1 MREFITSVQR
11 VLAAWANFLTENPL
25 ELFPLRKSLR
35 WYNGKKFKA
44 DLIAGTNVAML
55 AIPQSMAFAMIA
67 GLDNVAYGITC
78 TTVGCLI
85 GGWFSSSRLISLG
98 PTNATA
104 LMIYSAL
111 AGTGIAVGDRAHLL
125 PVLVFLAGLLL
136 VIGAYL
142 RMADMIQYISR
153 SVVVGYVTGAGCLII
168 AGQLRETLGIPA
180 PKLGNGPQSRGI
192 VSLLSDSVAHLNEIR
207 WDVVLVSMGTLII
220 YVVLKRF
227 SKKLP
232 CFAITLVGV
241 SLGVA
246 LLQRLQVP
254 LELAMLAQFK
264 TGQVV
269 PLLPDFRDASTFGH
283 MGVLLGPAMAVAFLA
298 ALEQSVMAKTL
309 ASRTGERPDQ
319 NQDLLSV
326 GVANLGAAMVGQ
338 LPVSGSLTRS
348 AFNYESGAVTQMA
361 TIITGLICLAAVFC
375 LGGVVG
381 YIPKC
386 ALAVLIMAVAVSLF
400 HRRNLMICWSATRAD
415 TVTLVVT
422 LLATL
427 LLPLHVAIFLGVAT
441 SVVLYL
447 RQAARPMLVEYTFN
461 PEGDLMEKAAASP
474 RVFPQI
480 SIVHVEGELFFGAA
494 ELFRTQIQRTLA
506 DPNLRVIILRMK
518 NARHLDA
525 TSVMALEDLIQFLH
539 SKQRHLI
546 ISGAMKGVYRV
557 LKNSQMLDV
566 IGRDNLFLGSAQN
579 PNISTRNALKRAQA
593 LLGTKEAEVKIW
605 YDPAQGKS

>member
-1 MREFITSVQR
+1 MRSFRFGLQTLRSWGR
-11 VLAAWANFLTENPL
+11 FLTENPL

-35 WYNGKKFKA
+35 SYNIRKLKA
-44 DLIAGTNVAML
+44 DVLAGTNVAML

-78 TTVGCLI
+78 TAVGCLL
-85 GGWFSSSRLISLG
+85 GGWLSSSRLTSLG

-111 AGTGIAVGDRAHLL
+111 AGTGVAVAERGVLL

-136 VIGAYL
+136 VLGAYL

-153 SVVVGYVTGAGCLII
+153 SVVVGYVTGAGGLIM
-168 AGQLRETLGIPA
+168 AGQLRETLGIP
-180 PKLGNGPQSRGI
+180 PPQLGAGPQSRSL
-192 VSLLSDSVAHLNEIR
+192 VSVLSDALGHLNEIH
-207 WDVVLVSMGTLII
+207 WVTVLVSVGTLLI
-220 YVVLKRF
+220 YLALKRWAR
-227 SKKLP
+227 KWP
-232 CFAITLVGV
+232 CFAIALVSV
-241 SLGVA
+241 SAGAAWLRHLGVP
-246 LLQRLQVP
+246 V
-254 LELAMLAQFK
+254 ELARLSGFAQ
-264 TGQVV
+264 GHVLPV
-269 PLLPDFRDASTFGH
+269 LPDFRDASTFGH
-283 MGVLLGPAMAVAFLA
+283 MGVLLAPALAVAFLA

-309 ASRTGERPDQ
+309 ASRTGERPDL

-348 AFNYESGAVTQMA
+348 AFNYESGALTQVASLVT
-361 TIITGLICLAAVFC
+361 GVICLLGLWW
-375 LGGVVG
+375 LGGAVG

-386 ALAVLIMAVAVSLF
+386 ALAVLIMAVSVSLF
-400 HRRNLMICWSATRAD
+400 NRRNLKICWRATRAD
-415 TVTLVVT
+415 SVTLAVT
-422 LLATL
+422 LGATL

-447 RQAARPMLVEYTFN
+447 RQAARPSLVEYTFN
-461 PEGDLMEKAAASP
+461 NDGDLTEKGDTAP

-494 ELFRTQIQRTLA
+494 ELFRTQIQRTVV

-525 TSVMALEDLIQFLH
+525 TSVMALEELVHFLRD
-539 SKQRHLI
+539 KQRHLI
-546 ISGAMKGVYRV
+546 ISGAMKGVYQV
-557 LKNSQMLDV
+557 LKNADMIDV
-566 IGRDNLFLGSAQN
+566 IGRENVFLGSAQN
-579 PNISTRNALKRAQA
+579 PNLSTRNALKRAQF
-593 LLGTKEAEVKIW
+593 LLGTKEAEVKI
-605 YDPAQGKS
+605 YFDPSIKS